1 MYIIVCAVDD
11 LDNCPFVV
19 NFDQNDE
26 DGDGVGDACDNCIFI
41 PNVDQID
48 SDNDGAG
55 TPCDA
60 DDSDSDFG
68 MFSTL
73 IAASIVTVGHHN
85 EYTET
90 IYSGV
95 QGDLDEPPFWLGV
108 VSTRH
113 A

>member
-41 PNVDQID
+41 PNVHQ
-48 SDNDGAG
+48 
-55 TPCDA
+55 T
-60 DDSDSDFG
+60 
-68 MFSTL
+68 MMEL
-73 IAASIVTVGHHN
+73 EHHVMLMIATVILVCFLHLLLQVLLQLDIIMNIRRPYTVG
-85 EYTET
+85 
-90 IYSGV
+90 IR
-95 QGDLDEPPFWLGV
+95 GDSEEPPFWLGV
-108 VSTRH
+108 VCTRQ